1 MMNRLPEFEI
11 KVGKLIEDYNDL
23 PRIEIV
29 KTLRY
34 FAEKLEQ

>member
-11 KVGKLIEDYNDL
+11 KVGKLIEEYSDL
-23 PRIEIV
+23 PRSERV